1 MEVKA
6 NLTVHTIHWTF
17 EVGGM
22 EQPVLRLIKK
32 KGLCKL

>member
-22 EQPVLRLIKK
+22 EQLVLRLIEKR
-32 KGLCKL
+32 GLCKL